1 VSQLA
6 DHLGLDEFAVT
17 GWSAGGPHALA
28 CAYALP
34 ARVKAVAVL
43 SGMGP
48 RDYREAFRGLPLGP
62 RVLALSARYAPWFTY
77 QIRRRQVKV
86 ITGEPSVAL
95 RLFKFLPAV
104 DRAFLDRAGVG
115 DMILSA
121 LREGYRQGARG
132 PAQDDVVHEQGW
144 GFDLRDIRVRT
155 DVWQGGQDVNV
166 PRHAG
171 EHLRTLL
178 PAARFF
184 FLPEEGHFSI
194 LEHWNAMITS
204 LLE

>member
-1 VSQLA
+1 
-6 DHLGLDEFAVT
+6 
-17 GWSAGGPHALA
+17 
-28 CAYALP
+28 
-34 ARVKAVAVL
+34 
-43 SGMGP
+43 
-48 RDYREAFRGLPLGP
+48 
-62 RVLALSARYAPWFTY
+62 
-77 QIRRRQVKV
+77 
-86 ITGEPSVAL
+86 
-95 RLFKFLPAV
+95 
-104 DRAFLDRAGVG
+104 
-115 DMILSA
+115 MILSA

-132 PAQDDVVHEQGW
+132 PAQDDVVHEQDW